1 MKSKE
6 NKKFYPEV
14 SSSVSLPDIE
24 EKILKKWDKE
34 NTFSESLRKRE
45 GSDEFVFYDGPPFAN
60 GLPHYG
66 HLLTG
71 FVKDIIPRFQTMKGN
86 KVDRRFGWDCHGLP
100 AEMESEKEL
109 GISGRRQIQN
119 FGVENFNNHCRE
131 SVMKY
136 TKEWEKSVGRQAR
149 WVDFKND
156 YKTMDLDYMESVI
169 WAFKQLWD
177 KGLVYEKDRVMPYS
191 WKAETP
197 LSNFETKLDDSYRE
211 RKDPAVTVKFE
222 VLETDLNFKNKNRTF
237 LLAWTTTPWTLPSN
251 LACAVG
257 KNIDYEVISLNN
269 ENYIIAKNIL
279 KNFNNELEGYE
290 KVSEIKGEN
299 LVGIHYKPMFSYFKN
314 NKNSFQ
320 VLEADF
326 VNTEEGTGIVHMAP
340 GFGEDDQMICEK
352 NNIKLVCPV
361 DDQGNFTK
369 EIAEFE
375 GMNVFDANEK
385 IISYLKEKNIIIK
398 KESYLHNYPHSWRTD
413 EPLIYKS
420 VNSWYVNVSSF
431 KNRMVELN
439 QEINWVPGHIK
450 DGTFGKWLEGARDW
464 SISRNRFWGSPIPVW
479 KSDDPKYPR
488 VDVYGSL
495 DELEKDFGERPKD
508 LHRPHIDKLT
518 RVNPDDPTGKSIMR
532 RVPEVF
538 DCWFESGSMPF
549 AQVHYPFENK
559 SWFESHFPADF
570 IVEYIGQT
578 RGWFYTM
585 MVLSTAIFDKPPFK
599 NSISHGIVLDTNG
612 VKLSKKLRNYPEP
625 EKVWNKYGADSLRWF
640 FSSSSILKGQ
650 NLQMDMEGKGI
661 ADAQRLIIT
670 PLWNSFYFFCL
681 YANAENVS
689 AKENYSSDN
698 PLDKYALLKTKEL
711 IENINEHLSNY
722 DIANACQS
730 VPSFIDAI
738 NNWYIRRS
746 RPRFWKHADNND
758 SKNAYDT
765 LYTVLVNLTKALSP
779 LLPLISE
786 EIYTKLT
793 KDKSVHLNDWPDT
806 KVFPS
811 DKDFLKKMD
820 IVREIASAGLAI
832 RKSNNI
838 RVRQPLKEIII
849 AGDSID
855 WIEGFENYIIE
866 EVNTKKIIVDENSD
880 SLYRNKIK
888 INLKKLGP
896 KLGKNVGKFM
906 EAANNFQWEINKDK
920 TLNIL
925 NETLQEDEYFIEKE
939 SLPGTE
945 TREISEENIV
955 VSLNINIDK
964 DLEIEG
970 VARDILRAIQ
980 SKRKDLDLKI
990 SDKIIVN
997 IFGEQIIKD
1006 ALDKFKNYISSNS
1019 LAESIIF
1026 SKTNGSQEIKISESY
1041 KLDLKIN
1048 KI

>member
-1 MKSKE
+1 MKSIE
-6 NKKFYPEV
+6 NKKYYPEIE
-14 SSSVSLPDIE
+14 SSVSLPEIE
-24 EKILKKWDKE
+24 EGILKKWEKE
-34 NTFSESLRKRE
+34 KTFSESLSKRE
-45 GSDEFVFYDGPPFAN
+45 GSNEFVFYDGPPFAN

-86 KVDRRFGWDCHGLP
+86 KVERRFGWDCHGLP

-109 GISGRRQIQN
+109 GISGRRQIQS

-149 WVDFKND
+149 WVDFQND

-169 WAFKQLWD
+169 WAFKQLWN

-197 LSNFETKLDDSYRE
+197 LSNFETRLDDSYRE

-222 VLETDLNFKNKNRTF
+222 ILESDLNFQNKNKTF

-257 KNIDYEVISLNN
+257 KDIDYEVISLKN
-269 ENYIIAKNIL
+269 ENFIIAKNVL
-279 KNFNNELEGYE
+279 ENFNEELNGYE
-290 KVSEIKGEN
+290 KISRIKGED
-299 LVGIHYKPMFSYFKN
+299 LVGIHYKPMFSYFKD

-326 VNTEEGTGIVHMAP
+326 VNTDEGTGIVHMSP
-340 GFGEDDQMICEK
+340 GFGEDDQIVCEK

-361 DDQGNFTK
+361 DDQGKFTK
-369 EIAEFE
+369 EIPEFE
-375 GMNVFDANEK
+375 GMVVFDANEK
-385 IISYLKEKNIIIK
+385 IISILKEKNIIIK

-431 KNRMVELN
+431 KERMVELN
-439 QEINWVPGHIK
+439 QQINWVPSHIK
-450 DGTFGKWLEGARDW
+450 NGTFGKWLEGARDW

-495 DELEKDFGERPKD
+495 DELEKDFGIRPKD

-518 RVNPDDPTGKSIMR
+518 RQNPDDPTGKSTMR
-532 RVPEVF
+532 RVSEVF

-625 EKVWNKYGADSLRWF
+625 EKVWSKYGADSLRWF
-640 FSSSSILKGQ
+640 FCASPILKGQ
-650 NLQMDMEGKGI
+650 NLQIDMEGKGI

-681 YANAENVS
+681 YANAENIS
-689 AKENYSSDN
+689 AKENYSSKN

-711 IENINEHLSNY
+711 IENINKHLSNY
-722 DIANACQS
+722 DITSACQS
-730 VPSFIDAI
+730 VPNFIDAI

-758 SKNAYDT
+758 SKDAYDT
-765 LYTVLVNLTKALSP
+765 LYTVLINVTKALSP

-793 KDKSVHLNDWPDT
+793 NDKSVHLNDWPDT
-806 KVFPS
+806 KKFPS
-811 DKDFLKKMD
+811 DKKFLKKMD
-820 IVREIASAGLAI
+820 IVREISSAGLAI

-838 RVRQPLKEIII
+838 RVRQPLKEITI
-849 AGDSID
+849 AGDNID
-855 WIEGFENYIIE
+855 WIKDFENYITE

-896 KLGKNVGKFM
+896 KLGKNTSKFM

-925 NETLQEDEYFIEKE
+925 NETLQEDEYFLEKE

-945 TREISEENIV
+945 TREITEENIV
-955 VSLNINIDK
+955 VSLNIDIDK

-980 SKRKDLDLKI
+980 SKRKELDLEI

-997 IFGEQIIKD
+997 IFGEKIIKE
-1006 ALDKFKNYISSNS
+1006 ALTKFKDYISSNS
-1019 LAESIIF
+1019 LAESISF
-1026 SKTNGSQEIKISESY
+1026 SKKINSQEIKISDAY
-1041 KLDLKIN
+1041 KLDLSIDKI
-1048 KI
+1048 

>member
-431 KNRMVELN
+431 KKRMVELN
-439 QEINWVPGHIK
+439 QEINWVPAHIK

-479 KSDDPKYPR
+479 RSDDPKYPR
-488 VDVYGSL
+488 IDVYGSL
-495 DELEKDFGERPKD
+495 DELEKDFGTRPKD

-518 RVNPDDPTGKSIMR
+518 RVNPDDPTGKSTMR

-599 NSISHGIVLDTNG
+599 NSIGHGIVLDTNG

-625 EKVWNKYGADSLRWF
+625 EKTWNKYGADSLRWF
-640 FSSSSILKGQ
+640 FCASSILKGQ
-650 NLQMDMEGKGI
+650 NLQIDMEGKGI

-681 YANAENVS
+681 YANAENIS

>member
-838 RVRQPLKEIII
+838 RVRQPLKEITI

>member
-1 MKSKE
+1 MKSIE
-6 NKKFYPEV
+6 NKKYYPEIL
-14 SSSVSLPDIE
+14 SSISLPDIE
-24 EKILKKWDKE
+24 ERILKKWDKE
-34 NTFSESLRKRE
+34 NTFSESLKNRE
-45 GSDEFVFYDGPPFAN
+45 GSNEFVFYDGPPFAN

-119 FGVENFNNHCRE
+119 FGVENFNDHCRE

-149 WVDFKND
+149 WVDFQND

-197 LSNFETKLDDSYRE
+197 LSNFETRLDDSYRE

-222 VLETDLNFKNKNRTF
+222 ILESDLNFANKNKSF

-257 KNIDYEVISLNN
+257 KDIDYEVISLNN
-269 ENYIIAKNIL
+269 ENYIIAKNTL
-279 KNFNNELEGYE
+279 ENFNEELKDHE
-290 KVSEIKGEN
+290 KISEIKGEN
-299 LVGIHYKPMFSYFKN
+299 LVGIRYKPMFSYFKD
-314 NKNSFQ
+314 NKNSFR

-326 VNTEEGTGIVHMAP
+326 VNTDEGTGIVHMSP
-340 GFGEDDQMICEK
+340 GFGEDDQIICEK

-361 DDQGNFTK
+361 DDQGKFTK
-369 EIAEFE
+369 EIPEFE
-375 GMNVFDANEK
+375 GMVVFDANEK
-385 IISYLKEKNIIIK
+385 IISFLKEKNIIIK

-431 KNRMVELN
+431 KKRMVELN
-439 QEINWVPGHIK
+439 QEINWVPAHIK

-479 KSDDPKYPR
+479 RSDDPKYPR
-488 VDVYGSL
+488 IDVYGSL
-495 DELEKDFGERPKD
+495 DELEKDFGTRPKD

-518 RVNPDDPTGKSIMR
+518 RVNPDDPTGKSTMR

-599 NSISHGIVLDTNG
+599 NSIGHGIVLDTNG

-625 EKVWNKYGADSLRWF
+625 EKTWNKYGADSLRWF
-640 FSSSSILKGQ
+640 FCASSILKGQ
-650 NLQMDMEGKGI
+650 NLQIDMEGKGI

-722 DIANACQS
+722 DIASACQS
-730 VPSFIDAI
+730 VPNFIDAI

-765 LYTVLVNLTKALSP
+765 LYTVLINLTKALSP

-793 KDKSVHLNDWPDT
+793 NDKSVHLNDWPDT

-820 IVREIASAGLAI
+820 IIREISSAGLAI

-849 AGDSID
+849 AGDNID
-855 WIEGFENYIIE
+855 WIKDFENYIIE
-866 EVNTKKIIVDENSD
+866 EVNTKKIIIDENSD
-880 SLYRNKIK
+880 SLFRNKIK

-896 KLGKNVGKFM
+896 KFGKNTGKFM
-906 EAANNFQWEINKDK
+906 EAANKFHWKINEDK

-925 NETLQEDEYFIEKE
+925 DETLQEDEYFLEKE

-945 TREISEENIV
+945 TREITEENIV

-980 SKRKDLDLKI
+980 SKRKELDLEI

-1006 ALDKFKNYISSNS
+1006 TLIKFEGYISSNS
-1019 LAESIIF
+1019 LAESISF
-1026 SKTNGSQEIKISESY
+1026 SKKSNSQEIKISDSY
-1041 KLDLKIN
+1041 KLDLRIEKI
-1048 KI
+1048 